1 MFPYFLYLL
10 HFPTVY
16 TMTLLANVIGGLILL
31 FHAGEFETLFLAMF
45 YIVTLISGPWAGISH
60 RVSPINRCHD

>member
-1 MFPYFLYLL
+1 VFY
-10 HFPTVY
+10 
-16 TMTLLANVIGGLILL
+16 GS
-31 FHAGEFETLFLAMF
+31 MF